1 MSDQDPPDSSAGG
14 AAGPSR
20 RKRLEGVIPELLK
33 RAIEIGVDRA
43 QDAPESLKHF
53 VGEMKLPKEIASY
66 ILQQVDETKNGLFRV
81 VANEIRDFLEHTNIS
96 SEMKKMLTTVQFEI
110 NTTVRF
116 SPNDSPPAEEGEE
129 GAEARKAA
137 SSKPEVKT
145 QVHVKRDEPRP
156 RRRARE

>member
-1 MSDQDPPDSSAGG
+1 M
-14 AAGPSR
+14 
-20 RKRLEGVIPELLK
+20 IPELLK

-53 VGEMKLPKEIASY
+53 VGEMKLPKEIVGY

-96 SEMKKMLTTVQFEI
+96 GEMKKMLTTVQFEI

-116 SPNDSPPAEEGEE
+116 SPNDAPAPSDEDED
-129 GAEARKAA
+129 GAETRKNTSA
-137 SSKPEVKT
+137 KPEVKT
-145 QVHVKRDEPRP
+145 QVHVKREEGRP
-156 RRRARE
+156 RRRSRE